1 MTARIVADRLYGIQL
16 RPQELALYGEQVR
29 IDLRYAPV
37 FEDPDEVTATHYK
50 LLVCEI
56 SAELPADDAL
66 RRPAGQL
73 NVAAAGLDGLI
84 NNLTGNRMGGNLLGA
99 LLGQAPRPQGQA
111 AGSNGLSNLPPFRIE
126 DGRVLFGPFAVPNL
140 RLPPLY

>member
-1 MTARIVADRLYGIQL
+1 MASARIVADRLYGIQL

-66 RRPAGQL
+66 RRPSG
-73 NVAAAGLDGLI
+73 
-84 NNLTGNRMGGNLLGA
+84 
-99 LLGQAPRPQGQA
+99 
-111 AGSNGLSNLPPFRIE
+111 
-126 DGRVLFGPFAVPNL
+126 
-140 RLPPLY
+140 

>member
-1 MTARIVADRLYGIQL
+1 MPAPSIVADRLYGIQL

-56 SAELPADDAL
+56 SAELPVDDAL
-66 RRPAGQL
+66 RRPAGQRL
-73 NVAAAGLDGLI
+73 LLLKCGWELELASAECRVGTLPEAPEEMKLLLDRVADTVNELARRARLEAPLGPEVI
-84 NNLTGNRMGGNLLGA
+84 ERLLVDYRA
-99 LLGQAPRPQGQA
+99 RARA
-111 AGSNGLSNLPPFRIE
+111 
-126 DGRVLFGPFAVPNL
+126 
-140 RLPPLY
+140 

>member
-1 MTARIVADRLYGIQL
+1 MASARIVADRLYGIQL
-16 RPQELALYGEQVR
+16 RPQELALYGEKVR

-66 RRPAGQL
+66 RRPSGQRLLLLKCGWELELASAGECKVGSL
-73 NVAAAGLDGLI
+73 SEAPDEMKLLLDRVADTVNEMARRARLEAPLGPEVVE
-84 NNLTGNRMGGNLLGA
+84 RLLADYRVGA
-99 LLGQAPRPQGQA
+99 
-111 AGSNGLSNLPPFRIE
+111 
-126 DGRVLFGPFAVPNL
+126 V
-140 RLPPLY
+140 